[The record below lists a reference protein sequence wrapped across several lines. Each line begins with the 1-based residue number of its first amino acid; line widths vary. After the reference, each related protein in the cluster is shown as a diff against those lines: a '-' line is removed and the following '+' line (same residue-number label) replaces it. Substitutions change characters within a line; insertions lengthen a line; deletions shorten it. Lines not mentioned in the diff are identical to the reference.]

1 MPRRNKSPYWLEQA
15 IELPKR
21 GDILTQISNVILQP
35 VSTIRYQLSLNLE
48 RDEYDSLCHLP
59 NSIDGT
65 LRTKQIKELREQGMN
80 GNSIAKEV
88 GVSRQYVYKL
98 FRMWDEQ
105 EDAMLDDEVEK
116 NSYEYE
122 RMILIEDYI
131 NKKEQNYDV

>member
-1 MPRRNKSPYWLEQA
+1 
-15 IELPKR
+15 
-21 GDILTQISNVILQP
+21 
-35 VSTIRYQLSLNLE
+35 
-48 RDEYDSLCHLP
+48 LCHLP